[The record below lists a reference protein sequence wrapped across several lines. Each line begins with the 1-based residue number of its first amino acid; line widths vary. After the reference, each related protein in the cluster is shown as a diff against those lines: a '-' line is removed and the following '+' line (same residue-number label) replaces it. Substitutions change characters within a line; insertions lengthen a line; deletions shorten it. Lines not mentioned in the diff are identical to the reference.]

1 MKQVNTFNLLEN
13 FFRSLEKKRYR
24 DIKCSINFFD
34 VQPSILDRLPFLQ
47 INLKMFH
54 NDNDF
59 LLYNF
64 YNSYELYNI
73 IYY

>member
-1 MKQVNTFNLLEN
+1 M
-13 FFRSLEKKRYR
+13 
-24 DIKCSINFFD
+24 KCSINFFD
-34 VQPSILDRLPFLQ
+34 SQPSILDRLPFLQ

-54 NDNDF
+54 NDKDF